1 MSDKE
6 TVLEAVRRLPDDAS
20 LQSIAEEIE
29 LLAAIREGE
38 EAAHKGQVTPH
49 EEMKQSSVHGLRSRL
64 LH

>member
-6 TVLEAVRRLPDDAS
+6 TVLDVVRKLPDDAS

-38 EAAHKGQVTPH
+38 EAADKGQVTPH
-49 EEMKQSSVHGLRSRL
+49 DEVKQRFNLAIL
-64 LH
+64 